1 MKELEEQ
8 FESLNEKLRRLSG
21 RASETSSQPPSADGV
36 KKPNRDPQAP
46 PRKRGPKYNH
56 PGKTRNGFGWVDH
69 TVVLEVGRCPVCG
82 GEVERQ
88 PQGTQRQQVADLVPK
103 LVEVREYEWPRY
115 RYLAC
120 EWQGY
125 SSLPLGCR

>member
-1 MKELEEQ
+1 VKELEEQ

-69 TVVLEVGRCPVCG
+69 TVPLQGAHPLLLGQDNSGSLE
-82 GEVERQ
+82 
-88 PQGTQRQQVADLVPK
+88 AF
-103 LVEVREYEWPRY
+103 
-115 RYLAC
+115 
-120 EWQGY
+120 
-125 SSLPLGCR
+125 S